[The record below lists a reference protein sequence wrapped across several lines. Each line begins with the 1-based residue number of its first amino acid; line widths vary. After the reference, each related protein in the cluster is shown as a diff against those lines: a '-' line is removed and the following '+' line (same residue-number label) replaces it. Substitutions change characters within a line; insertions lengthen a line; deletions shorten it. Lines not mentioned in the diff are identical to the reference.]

1 MSSMMKPMKV
11 FLSGPISSRMETY
24 KAEFD
29 DAARIVIEAGHLP
42 LNPATLPIGMESRDY
57 MRICLAMLDSADL
70 LLQLP
75 GWGKSAGAIA
85 ERTVAMKTGVESLT
99 LEDFI
104 REYGPERVPAEPE
117 SGGRNMLNIRKAR
130 ADIIDLAILKAAIQ
144 DGRGPEMI
152 CPFDE
157 IDIPL
162 DTGKIITATCAF
174 VNSDLARFVFK
185 DCLDEGQMNDTATNK
200 TGYFWSMGR
209 RHILEDIYPHLPQE
223 LRDMIRPRKITETI
237 NGELKEYADPLW
249 LPSATDLFGAPEEK
263 WWPDEPDSFQLPIF
277 LKERDRVKECL
288 DKGTWFYW
296 LRSVFASNAAGFCLV
311 STDGGAGSSSA
322 YLSRGFAP
330 GFDL

>member
-1 MSSMMKPMKV
+1 MMKPMKV
-11 FLSGPISSRMETY
+11 FLSGPISTRMETY
-24 KAEFD
+24 RAEFD
-29 DAARIVIEAGHLP
+29 NAARIVSEAGHLP
-42 LNPATLPIGMESRDY
+42 LNPATLPLGMENRDY
-57 MRICLAMLDSADL
+57 MRISLAMLDSADL

-75 GWGKSAGAIA
+75 EWGKSAGAVA
-85 ERTVAMKTGVESLT
+85 ERAFALKVGVERIT

-104 REYGPERVPAEPE
+104 REYGPNRVPAEPE

-185 DCLDEGQMNDTATNK
+185 DCLDEGQMNDAATNK

-296 LRSVFASNAAGFCLV
+296 LRSVRASGATSFCFV
-311 STDGGAGSSSA
+311 NTDGCADYYFA
-322 YLSRGFAP
+322 YYSYGFAP